1 MLGFT
6 IIYNDFLTIFP
17 IFEVFMFP
25 VVEFILDKNSNT
37 LTFSPPI
44 SQKTVDLGLSGK
56 KIIETESLLFGCDY
70 NSLALAVYEAYGE
83 DMVGVVDVNSLSIK
97 FNKTSTTPFE
107 KAFDSY
113 GELKEILTEQ
123 QTKDYWHIENN
134 GILDDEAEIESFGQ
148 RNIMYSYLSRFCISL
163 DDTVKLKNFVIDI
176 LAD

>member
-56 KIIETESLLFGCDY
+56 KNY
-70 NSLALAVYEAYGE
+70 
-83 DMVGVVDVNSLSIK
+83 
-97 FNKTSTTPFE
+97 
-107 KAFDSY
+107 
-113 GELKEILTEQ
+113 
-123 QTKDYWHIENN
+123 
-134 GILDDEAEIESFGQ
+134 
-148 RNIMYSYLSRFCISL
+148 
-163 DDTVKLKNFVIDI
+163 
-176 LAD
+176 